1 MLNSLVVRGRWSSLV
16 WLRAFGTTI
25 FEILSFFTY
34 IGNMYIKWKLKTF
47 QIRIWHEKV
56 WFVMKNLQKI
66 GILRF
71 LPLVLMR
78 FFFFRNQRDNIQRG
92 PLWQIDL
99 TQPASLRPLASY
111 LQFRVMYFKVKTLEE
126 IWKNFVSWGGL
137 EPLTLPWIWHT
148 CALYQLSYCGL
159 ILNPTDP
166 WFV

>member
-1 MLNSLVVRGRWSSLV
+1 MK
-16 WLRAFGTTI
+16 LRCKFK
-25 FEILSFFTY
+25 FF
-34 IGNMYIKWKLKTF
+34 WKLF
-47 QIRIWHEKV
+47 
-56 WFVMKNLQKI
+56 LSQKI
-66 GILRF
+66 CNVMNWQMVKHQFPKKSYLTPKATWF
-71 LPLVLMR
+71 YNW
-78 FFFFRNQRDNIQRG
+78 NQRDSIQRG
-92 PLWQIDL
+92 PLWEIDL

-126 IWKNFVSWGGL
+126 IWKNFVPWGGL